1 VDEDVLLLGLD
12 QVVALLTDVPQ
23 EAVHVDALPLT
34 HLPQHGIQN
43 DVGARPSYTSAARIH
58 SGHKVN
64 DHGACSGRVGSR
76 RLGYEAKDWQRM
88 VWYPMV
94 WPVGVVILV
103 HHGNYLCLL
112 HAQTCHTHLLHFD
125 VLDGKRANGVCCHD
139 NLLNQLNLNDAI
151 GLSTFLWPIH
161 VAFTLKDTH

>member
-1 VDEDVLLLGLD
+1 VNEDVLLLGLD

-23 EAVHVDALPLT
+23 EPVHVDALPLT

-43 DVGARPSYTSAARIH
+43 DVGARPSYTSAAWE
-58 SGHKVN
+58 GQQMVGVPAVN

-103 HHGNYLCLL
+103 HRPLRRLL
-112 HAQTCHTHLLHFD
+112 LKVWCAYLLHFD
-125 VLDGKRANGVCCHD
+125 VLDGKRTNGVCCHD

-161 VAFTLKDTH
+161 VAF